1 MFVSSVFC
9 FQWFCFLFCFWWGDL
24 KWGIPWWVLA
34 KVCEIFLKSFLFSFF
49 FWIFWVFDD
58 SWYLCYLMSFW
69 CSLGLLT
76 ALCLVPEKM
85 EDNKVMSRVKRL
97 LVLFLKAENKP
108 NDCFE
113 LTWSNLR
120 IKVLFLFLFD
130 IKILNFFLVHFP
142 HYSFLSVGHSIFFF
156 FTSRFWIYFLFISP
170 LFLSLFDKLL
180 FYLSFQSYQILSVW
194 PMNENECCV

>member
-1 MFVSSVFC
+1 MGYSLV
-9 FQWFCFLFCFWWGDL
+9 
-24 KWGIPWWVLA
+24 GIGESLWNFF
-34 KVCEIFLKSFLFSFF
+34 ESFLFSFY

-142 HYSFLSVGHSIFFF
+142 IIPFSLLVILFFF
-156 FTSRFWIYFLFISP
+156 FHLKILN
-170 LFLSLFDKLL
+170 LL
-180 FYLSFQSYQILSVW
+180 FVYFPIVSLSVW
-194 PMNENECCV
+194 QVVILSIFPVVPNSFSLAYEWKWVLRVMLDVKFDSKK